1 MDNYETGI
9 YTDNPDDTLRYMK
22 SVDRVCLMPE
32 KHKTAEWKTWYHGG
46 ANFTYSCS
54 LCGYHP
60 DEKTNYCPRC
70 GAEMGEKGQVQIQS
84 GLWENAILIQ
94 IDIFA
99 DFAILK

>member
-60 DEKTNYCPRC
+60 EEKTNYCPRC
-70 GAEMGEKGQVQIQS
+70 GAEMRGEANERSV
-84 GLWENAILIQ
+84 L
-94 IDIFA
+94 
-99 DFAILK
+99 